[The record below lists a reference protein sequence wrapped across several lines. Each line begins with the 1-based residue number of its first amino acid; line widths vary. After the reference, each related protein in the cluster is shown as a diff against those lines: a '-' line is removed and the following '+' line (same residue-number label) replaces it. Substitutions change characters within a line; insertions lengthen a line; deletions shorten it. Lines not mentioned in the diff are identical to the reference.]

1 MKNYDAIVIGT
12 GQSGPALATRLA
24 GTGLKVAIIER
35 DKFGG
40 TCVNNGCIP
49 TKALVASAKAIHM
62 ARSGETFGF
71 SAAPEVDMKKV
82 KARKDEISG
91 ESNSNVEKW
100 LRSTTNLDIY
110 KGHAMFIGANTVEVN
125 GSQLQ
130 ADKIFINV
138 GGHSFVPPFEGLDD
152 IDYYTSE
159 TIMDVDFLPE
169 HLIIIGGSYI
179 GLEFAQMYARFGS
192 KVTILEKSAR
202 LIVREDEDVSQ
213 SVREILENEA
223 ITIHFNV
230 DDIGFSK
237 QDAGIN
243 IEFKRSSTKTNIAG
257 SHVLF
262 AIGRKPNTDN
272 LGLENAGVDID
283 ERGFINVDDHLK
295 TNVDGIWALG
305 DCNGQGAFT
314 HTSYNDYEIV
324 AANLLDD
331 DPRAVSDR
339 IMTYGLFIDP
349 PLGRVGM
356 TESQARIS
364 GREVLVG
371 KRAMTRVGRAKE
383 SSQTQGFMKVLVD
396 AQSKQILGAAILG
409 LNGDEAIHGIIDIMY
424 AKAPYSVIQR
434 AVHIHPTVSELI
446 PTMLGELKPLAKDA
460 DTHL

>member
-24 GTGLKVAIIER
+24 GNGLNVAIIER

-71 SAAPEVDMKKV
+71 KAQPVIDMKKV
-82 KARKDEISG
+82 KARKDSISG
-91 ESNSNVEKW
+91 ESNTSVENW
-100 LRSTTNLDIY
+100 LRSTKNLDVY
-110 KGHAMFIGANTVEVN
+110 QGHAVFTTADTIKVN
-125 GSQLQ
+125 DDQLK

-138 GGHSFVPPFEGLDD
+138 GGHSFVPPFKGLDE
-152 IDYYTSE
+152 IEYYTSE

-169 HLIIIGGSYI
+169 HLVIIGGSYI

-192 KVTILEKSAR
+192 KVTVLERSSR
-202 LIVREDEDVSQ
+202 LIVREDEDVSN
-213 SVREILENEA
+213 SVAEILENED
-223 ITIHFNV
+223 ISLHFNV
-230 DDIGFSK
+230 DEIEFSK
-237 QDAGIN
+237 NKTGIVVG
-243 IEFKRSSTKTNIAG
+243 FKCAKAKNTLEG

-262 AIGRKPNTDN
+262 AIGRTPNTDN
-272 LGLENAGVDID
+272 LGLDSVGIETD
-283 ERGFINVDDHLK
+283 ERGYIKVDDHLK
-295 TNVDGIWALG
+295 TNVDGVWALG

-324 AANLLDD
+324 AANLLDN
-331 DPRAVSDR
+331 DPRAISDR

-356 TESQARIS
+356 TEMQARQS
-364 GREVLVG
+364 GREVLIG

-396 AQSKQILGAAILG
+396 AKSKQILGAAILG
-409 LNGDEAIHGIIDIMY
+409 LNGDEAIHGIIDVMY

-446 PTMLGELKPLAKDA
+446 PTVLGELKPLE
-460 DTHL
+460 

>member
-1 MKNYDAIVIGT
+1 MNNYDAIVIGT

-24 GTGLKVAIIER
+24 ATGLKVAIIER

-71 SAAPEVDMKKV
+71 SAAPDVDMKKV

-91 ESNSNVEKW
+91 QSNANVEKW
-100 LRSTTNLDIY
+100 LRSTANLDVFQ
-110 KGHAMFIGANTVEVN
+110 GHAKFTDAKTVEVN
-125 GSQLQ
+125 DTQLQ
-130 ADKIFINV
+130 AEKIFINV
-138 GGHSFVPPFEGLDD
+138 GGHSFVPPFQGLDG

-192 KVTILEKSAR
+192 KVTVLERSSR
-202 LIVREDEDVSQ
+202 LIIREDEDVSD

-230 DDIGFSK
+230 DDIRFSK
-237 QDAGIN
+237 RGDNIVVECESSKDKAGIV
-243 IEFKRSSTKTNIAG
+243 G
-257 SHVLF
+257 SHLLF

-272 LGLENAGVDID
+272 LGLENAGVEVDG
-283 ERGFINVDDHLK
+283 RGFINVDDYLK
-295 TNVDGIWALG
+295 TNVEGIWALG

-356 TESQARIS
+356 TETQARMS
-364 GREVLVG
+364 GREVLIG
-371 KRAMTRVGRAKE
+371 KRAMSRVGRATE

-446 PTMLGELKPLAKDA
+446 PTMLGELKPLE
-460 DTHL
+460 